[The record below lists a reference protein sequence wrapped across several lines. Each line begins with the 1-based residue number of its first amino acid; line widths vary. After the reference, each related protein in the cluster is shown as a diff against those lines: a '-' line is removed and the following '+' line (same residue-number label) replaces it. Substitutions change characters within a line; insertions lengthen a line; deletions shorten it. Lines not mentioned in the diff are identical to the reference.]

1 MLSDSL
7 LLPSMARS
15 FQRAPANGIPGGP
28 YRQEVAQHVAKTFE
42 VSAEG
47 EQEMDMTE
55 SIVSED
61 LDDADDR
68 VNFK

>member
-1 MLSDSL
+1 M
-7 LLPSMARS
+7 LPSMARS
-15 FQRAPANGIPGGP
+15 FQRGPANGAAGGP
-28 YRQEVAQHVAKTFE
+28 YRQEVAEYVAKTFE

-47 EQEMDMTE
+47 DQEMGMTD

-61 LDDADDR
+61 LDEADDR

>member
-1 MLSDSL
+1 M
-7 LLPSMARS
+7 LPSMARS
-15 FQRAPANGIPGGP
+15 FQRGPANGAAAGA
-28 YRQEVAQHVAKTFE
+28 YRQDVAEKVAKTFE
-42 VSAEG
+42 ISAEG

-61 LDDADDR
+61 LDDTDDR

>member
-1 MLSDSL
+1 
-7 LLPSMARS
+7 MARS
-15 FQRAPANGIPGGP
+15 FQRGPANGVAGGP
-28 YRQEVAQHVAKTFE
+28 YRQDVAEKVAKTFE
-42 VSAEG
+42 ISAEG

>member
-1 MLSDSL
+1 
-7 LLPSMARS
+7 MARS
-15 FQRAPANGIPGGP
+15 FQRAPANEIVEESF
-28 YRQEVAQHVAKTFE
+28 RQDVAQQVAKTFE

-47 EQEMDMTE
+47 EKEMDVTE